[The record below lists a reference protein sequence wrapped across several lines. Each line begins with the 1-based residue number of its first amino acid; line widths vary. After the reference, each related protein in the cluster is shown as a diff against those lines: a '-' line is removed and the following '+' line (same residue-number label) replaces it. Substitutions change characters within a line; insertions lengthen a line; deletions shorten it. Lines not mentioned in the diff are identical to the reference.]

1 MVPEAAGLTPTRRSQ
16 DTKTQ
21 RGHRWVAKEPE
32 SEKVVQRCSDKREK
46 ARREQEAKSLQ
57 PLSLQA
63 VTYASLSQAQPCLA
77 SKQRHP
83 QDAMAKEVA
92 GADTHGEVLSCSGGT
107 LGQEKK
113 S

>member
-1 MVPEAAGLTPTRRSQ
+1 M
-16 DTKTQ
+16 
-21 RGHRWVAKEPE
+21 AKEEPE
-32 SEKVVQRCSDKREK
+32 SEKVVQRWSDKQGK
-46 ARREQEAKSLQ
+46 ARRERGAKSLQ

-92 GADTHGEVLSCSGGT
+92 GADTHGVVLSCSGDT